1 MVPACT
7 RQGLAQTLVP
17 QGMVQLHSLELCRAQ
32 EKTWLLWQ
40 GRDGWLPP
48 GITSQMGPSPC
59 PQSLLEAELW
69 GSSMRDPGWGSR
81 DPASDTGRDTVPCHP
96 DCCLW
101 DRRTVWAPWHHTCM
115 SASSSCFR
123 RRMFSSSWHSS
134 GVRSLGTEQRHDQV
148 SMCGPG
154 NQARQAP
161 GTASAPSQQTWAGWR
176 QDVEVPG
183 SRRSW
188 AGEQHPKPHKEAKWH
203 QWHER
208 NLRARASA
216 HSDCGSCRART
227 NTAPGSPPAL
237 LLPAPALLPPRVP
250 FHSAL
255 PQQGCCGCPF
265 WSVPW
270 LGSSA
275 MPCSTGSTPTCSPA
289 GCSAAPGQPQT

>member
-1 MVPACT
+1 MTRAGTLSPAT
-7 RQGLAQTLVP
+7 QTAVS
-17 QGMVQLHSLELCRAQ
+17 GTGRLCGP
-32 EKTWLLWQ
+32 L
-40 GRDGWLPP
+40 
-48 GITSQMGPSPC
+48 GITPVCQPAAPAFGGGCSPA
-59 PQSLLEAELW
+59 PGTPL
-69 GSSMRDPGWGSR
+69 GSGHWALSR
-81 DPASDTGRDTVPCHP
+81 DTIR
-96 DCCLW
+96 
-101 DRRTVWAPWHHTCM
+101 
-115 SASSSCFR
+115 SAC
-123 RRMFSSSWHSS
+123 
-134 GVRSLGTEQRHDQV
+134 VVQ
-148 SMCGPG
+148 G

-176 QDVEVPG
+176 QDVEMPG

-188 AGEQHPKPHKEAKWH
+188 AGEQHPKPHTEAKWH